1 MFAAMEYHLKGGFS
15 FQLAI
20 LSLKIDKKK
29 TSSQHHLYAQNLK
42 LGETN
47 HTQKS
52 ETNKKQSQ

>member
-20 LSLKIDKKK
+20 LSIKIERKK
-29 TSSQHHLYAQNLK
+29 SCQHHLCAQNLK